1 MTWDEMVLE
10 GAYLEPHET
19 IVNNYFLG
27 EEACA
32 YGGGGCRIKGV
43 FDVSVLQ

>member
-1 MTWDEMVLE
+1 MVRE
-10 GAYLEPHET
+10 EAYLEPHET

-32 YGGGGCRIKGV
+32 YGRGRRRIKGV
-43 FDVSVLQ
+43 FDVSFLR

>member
-1 MTWDEMVLE
+1 MICEE
-10 GAYLEPHET
+10 AYLEPHET

-32 YGGGGCRIKGV
+32 YGGGGRRIEGV
-43 FDVSVLQ
+43 FDVSVLR